1 VEAQDDPYAILGVD
15 RGASTREVR
24 HARNRLL
31 LHWHP
36 DRTQDPQ
43 AVAHAALINAA
54 YEVLSDPD
62 LRAAYDRGTPNTSL
76 VSILNRPRASA
87 WTPPAADGVKA
98 AAQQRV
104 VDQFKSSSRPV
115 RLPAR
120 RWSDTVTW
128 PASAREVWVR
138 LLARALP
145 FGILAAGFLL
155 ALPRLDRLLPP
166 VLVPAVPY
174 LALFAVAAVVRGLAG
189 RATTFGNEGWGR
201 FTASWVVGV
210 AAIVA
215 ADRWVL
221 PLLPASPG
229 PWLRLLAPVILLLV
243 SALAVYRVTRGV
255 RVPG

>member
-1 VEAQDDPYAILGVD
+1 VEAQDDPYSILGVD
-15 RGASTREVR
+15 RGASTRDVR

-36 DRTQDPQ
+36 DHTQDPQ
-43 AVAHAALINAA
+43 AAAHAALINAA

-76 VSILNRPRASA
+76 VSILSRPRATA
-87 WTPPAADGVKA
+87 WTPPAPDGVKA

-104 VDQFKSSSRPV
+104 VDQFRSSPRPV

-120 RWSDTVTW
+120 RWSDTVAR
-128 PASAREVWVR
+128 PASAREVLVR

-145 FGILAAGFLL
+145 FGILAAGSLL
-155 ALPRLDRLLPP
+155 AIPRLDQVLPP
-166 VLVPAVPY
+166 MLVPAVPY
-174 LALFAVAAVVRGLAG
+174 LPFFAAAAVVRGLAG
-189 RATTFGNEGWGR
+189 RATTFGSEGWGR

-210 AAIVA
+210 AAVVA

-221 PLLPASPG
+221 PLIPASPG
-229 PWLRLLAPVILLLV
+229 PWLRPLVPVALLLM
-243 SALAVYRVTRGV
+243 SALAVYRVTRSV

>member
-1 VEAQDDPYAILGVD
+1 
-15 RGASTREVR
+15 
-24 HARNRLL
+24 
-31 LHWHP
+31 
-36 DRTQDPQ
+36 
-43 AVAHAALINAA
+43 
-54 YEVLSDPD
+54 
-62 LRAAYDRGTPNTSL
+62 
-76 VSILNRPRASA
+76 
-87 WTPPAADGVKA
+87 
-98 AAQQRV
+98 
-104 VDQFKSSSRPV
+104 
-115 RLPAR
+115 
-120 RWSDTVTW
+120 
-128 PASAREVWVR
+128 
-138 LLARALP
+138 
-145 FGILAAGFLL
+145 
-155 ALPRLDRLLPP
+155 
-166 VLVPAVPY
+166 VPY